1 MRLRISR
8 TRLVNLR
15 ARFVLWPDWL
25 PEPWPWRTTLL
36 LLPAVL
42 KISACSRRSAEH
54 RYRSSDIDRVI
65 ECNCKL
71 IGHSHTTVRRR
82 ITGQIA
88 GVHSI
93 RTMEPHEIRHRRGNK
108 SATARHVH
116 IDVSIGHDRPAVTVD
131 DFAIDTRMMTPL
143 LLDNFERASLGQMS
157 VTPARYRR
165 LHHNASAADQIG
177 SLPAQIDLN
186 SIWIFVL
193 RRRGCRD

>member
-1 MRLRISR
+1 VRLRISR
-8 TRLVNLR
+8 TRFINPRL
-15 ARFVLWPDWL
+15 RFVLRPDWL

-65 ECNCKL
+65 ERNCKL

-143 LLDNFERASLGQMS
+143 LLDNFERASLGQMPIS
-157 VTPARYRR
+157 AARDRR
-165 LHHNASAADQIG
+165 LHHNASALNQI
-177 SLPAQIDLN
+177 
-186 SIWIFVL
+186 
-193 RRRGCRD
+193 RGLST